1 MVYEVKCENCGDLI
15 NFGGTDPEETL
26 NKPPKIPENGIK
38 FDGKVYCKECVKK
51 FVRFGIGEV
60 QERVEY
66 LEEEMKEVK
75 DALGMEKNL

>member
-1 MVYEVKCENCGDLI
+1 MVYEVKCENCDKMI

-26 NKPPKIPENGIK
+26 NDPPKIPENGIK
-38 FDGKVYCKECVKK
+38 FDGKVYCRECVKK
-51 FVRFGIGEV
+51 FVKFGIGEV

-75 DALGMEKNL
+75 DALGMEKTL